1 MRRFYRYVIYRLY
14 TSCLKGKDI
23 TPVATVIFIM
33 SFVHFA
39 QMLILYSL
47 LYNFIPSCRY
57 LLKYNKTNVIIF
69 LIIFVGLYYLFF
81 YNKKRWNR
89 YIEEFKNESLEQRRK
104 GTIWV
109 GLFTVGS
116 VVLLFITMISLS
128 IIFWPSKPN

>member
-1 MRRFYRYVIYRLY
+1 MELQGLVFRFFSYFF
-14 TSCLKGKDI
+14 KKQ
-23 TPVATVIFIM
+23 FII
-33 SFVHFA
+33 SFAIVFT
-39 QMLILYSL
+39 
-47 LYNFIPSCRY
+47 F
-57 LLKYNKTNVIIF
+57 
-69 LIIFVGLYYLFF
+69 LYYLFF

-116 VVLLFITMISLS
+116 VVLLFIAMISLS

>member
-39 QMLILYSL
+39 QLLILYGIARICFPVFFS
-47 LYNFIPSCRY
+47 NFF
-57 LLKYNKTNVIIF
+57 LKKQFVISFAIVF
-69 LIIFVGLYYLFF
+69 TLLYYLFF
-81 YNKKRWNR
+81 YNKKKWNR